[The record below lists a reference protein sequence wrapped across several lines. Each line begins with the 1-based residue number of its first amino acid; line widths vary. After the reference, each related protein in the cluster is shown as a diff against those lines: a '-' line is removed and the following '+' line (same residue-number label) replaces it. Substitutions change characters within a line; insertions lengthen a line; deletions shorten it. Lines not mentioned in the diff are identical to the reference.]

1 MRVLQLH
8 NHQSGTGGA
17 LHVLE
22 QEAVLL
28 SAAGHDV
35 EQLFEPSADDSSM
48 NAVAMGLSAVWNRR
62 ACHDLEQKIESFRP
76 DVVHVHTPF
85 PLQSPAVFRV
95 AHSAGCA
102 TVTTVHAYRYSCVAG
117 LCFRAGSPCE
127 DCVGSRLKLAGV
139 RHRCYHD
146 SLAGS
151 AALTL
156 SLVGHRA
163 IGTFSNRVDRYLALT
178 DFGRDLLIRDG
189 FPAEKITVKPNSVP
203 DPGPP
208 RAAQQREGFALH
220 VGRLVPEKGIE
231 TLLEAWRS
239 TGPGHELYIAGD
251 GPLRHLVD
259 EAAASDPRIH
269 ALGWCDAETL
279 TDLASRASL
288 CITPSEW
295 YEGGPPLVV
304 LQSLAAGTPQL
315 VSDLRNI
322 SESIV
327 ENGAGRTF
335 PAGDA
340 TALAAAVTAL
350 LDDSS
355 ALESMGVNARVLYE
369 SQHTPARTLQA
380 LENVYESAL
389 GAQRA
394 PGRPGRAK
402 SSGGV

>member
-1 MRVLQLH
+1 MRILQLH

-17 LHVLE
+17 LHVMQ
-22 QEAVLL
+22 QEAVQL
-28 SAAGHDV
+28 SDAGHDV
-35 EQLFEPSADDSSM
+35 EQLFEPAAEDSSM
-48 NAVAMGLSAVWNRR
+48 NAVAMGVSAVWNRR
-62 ACHDLEQKIESFRP
+62 ACHDLEQKIETFRP

-102 TVTTVHAYRYSCVAG
+102 TVTTLHAYRYSCIAG

-146 SLAGS
+146 SLGGS

-163 IGTFSNRVDRYLALT
+163 IGTFAKHVDQYLTLT
-178 DFGRDLLIRDG
+178 GFGRDLLVRDG
-189 FPAEKITVKPNSVP
+189 FPADKITVKPNSVP

-208 RAAQQREGFALH
+208 IPAQQREGFALH

-239 TGPGHELYIAGD
+239 TGAEHELYVAGD

-259 EAAASDPRIH
+259 EAAAQDRRIH
-269 ALGWCDAETL
+269 ALGWCDAATV
-279 TDLASRASL
+279 TDLQARASL
-288 CITPSEW
+288 CITPSRW

-304 LQSLAAGTPQL
+304 LQSMAAGTPQL

-327 ENGAGRTF
+327 AAGAGRTF

-340 TALAAAVTAL
+340 AGLAKAVTGM
-350 LDDSS
+350 LDDTA
-355 ALESMGVNARVLYE
+355 ALQSMGVKARELYQ
-369 SQHTPARTLQA
+369 STHTPARNVQA

-389 GAQRA
+389 GAQPA
-394 PGRPGRAK
+394 PGRLGRSK